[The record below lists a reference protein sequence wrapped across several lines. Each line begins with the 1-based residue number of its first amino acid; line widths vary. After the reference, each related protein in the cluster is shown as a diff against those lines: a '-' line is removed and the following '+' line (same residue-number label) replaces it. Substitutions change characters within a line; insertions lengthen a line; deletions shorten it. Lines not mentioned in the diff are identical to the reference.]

1 MSDDLSLRLDVL
13 DRQIV
18 DSDGVPVG
26 RIDDLVLGEPAGGD
40 ATTPTPRAILTGA
53 QALGERIGGTTG
65 RTMARVAA
73 RLRPHGEPQG
83 AAAIELGLVDRID
96 EQVRL
101 TVPLADLPHVAGL
114 EHWLARH
121 VVGPMP
127 GSGDARE

>member
-1 MSDDLSLRLDVL
+1 MSDELSLRLDVL

-26 RIDDLVLGEPAGGD
+26 RIDDLVLGEPAGG
-40 ATTPTPRAILTGA
+40 AQTPTPRAILTGA

-73 RLRPHGEPQG
+73 RLRPHGRPQG

-96 EQVRL
+96 EEVRL
-101 TVPLADLPHVAGL
+101 ALPLADLPHVAGL
-114 EHWLARH
+114 EHWLAEH
-121 VVGPMP
+121 VVGPLP